1 MAPRTTITLK
11 LRGGDEYYDAT
22 DGNRIDEDAPNA
34 AQRDLRSG
42 ELRETALSKTNT
54 HEDGDPHSYLIVS
67 TSIDNWSRVEQF
79 LTDIHNYIVAAAA
92 INWDTVGDFA
102 IGRVYELYGDALT
115 MVDSFHEQE
124 PQQGEHI
131 ASQIHVMYNIPVVAS
146 LNRMYD
152 SDLDDDN
159 QNAPPIETGS

>member
-1 MAPRTTITLK
+1 MQPTVTESMKTPP
-11 LRGGDEYYDAT
+11 T
-22 DGNRIDEDAPNA
+22 PPNA
-34 AQRDLRSG
+34 TSEAANSEKPSFPKQ
-42 ELRETALSKTNT
+42 T
-54 HEDGDPHSYLIVS
+54 HKDGDPHSYLIVS

-92 INWDTVGDFA
+92 INWDTVGEFA
-102 IGRVYELYGDALT
+102 IGRVYELDGDALT

-124 PQQGEHI
+124 PQQGEHL

-152 SDLDDDN
+152 FDLDDDN
-159 QNAPPIETGS
+159 QNAPPIETGL